1 LHISTGSTNDLCKEG
16 QINREFLAIASD
28 IQTRG
33 RGRQGKK
40 WSSPPGNISFSIAYL
55 EKNIETPTSLVA
67 GVIARLAICSA
78 LGIEDIKLKW
88 PNDLIFK
95 NKKIGGILVERDI
108 QGNEIKTIV
117 GIGINLALSEKEPW
131 WGDLSSFNSSSA
143 RDDIINNII
152 KGFYDFIDGGLSNW
166 QDLWNLSCVHLN
178 KNILIKNN
186 NVVIN
191 EGIFIGINNK
201 GALLLKVN
209 KEIKEYAFGEISI
222 EGIY

>member
-1 LHISTGSTNDLCKEG
+1 M
-16 QINREFLAIASD
+16 
-28 IQTRG
+28 
-33 RGRQGKK
+33 
-40 WSSPPGNISFSIAYL
+40 
-55 EKNIETPTSLVA
+55 VA

-108 QGNEIKTIV
+108 QGNKIKTIV

-186 NVVIN
+186 NVVID

>member
-1 LHISTGSTNDLCKEG
+1 M
-16 QINREFLAIASD
+16 
-28 IQTRG
+28 
-33 RGRQGKK
+33 
-40 WSSPPGNISFSIAYL
+40 
-55 EKNIETPTSLVA
+55 
-67 GVIARLAICSA
+67 
-78 LGIEDIKLKW
+78 
-88 PNDLIFK
+88 
-95 NKKIGGILVERDI
+95 
-108 QGNEIKTIV
+108 
-117 GIGINLALSEKEPW
+117 
-131 WGDLSSFNSSSA
+131 SSFNSSSA

-186 NVVIN
+186 NVVID